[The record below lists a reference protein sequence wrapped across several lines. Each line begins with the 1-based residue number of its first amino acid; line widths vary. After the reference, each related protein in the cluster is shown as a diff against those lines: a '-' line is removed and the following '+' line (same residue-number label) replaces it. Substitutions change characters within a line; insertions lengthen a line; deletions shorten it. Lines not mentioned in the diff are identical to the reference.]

1 MTPPRRHSRRT
12 LRALVGVLAALALAD
27 ADSVSAQHG
36 LRRMPPGLQQPLN
49 VAGSEFVAQQITR
62 PGTMVPTTQII
73 GPMTT
78 AGLGY
83 STQSGIQLSISFD
96 WQPGYGYVPILFRA
110 SSAQAAK
117 RDRSIT
123 IRLHTNVWS
132 SAQTLS
138 VEEAFPWP
146 KDATSIDASMLVPR
160 YTDWQGMS
168 WEVLVN
174 GRPDPQLAAEGVQ
187 VPATGAA
194 GEISILTIVE
204 NALHHSGYE
213 TLLRDALGGV
223 NMGYNAIPA
232 AELPTDWIG
241 YTSVDV
247 VILPLDEFAALLDN
261 QPQQAAALLRWVRA
275 GGNLWI
281 EDVGRQWERLAA
293 LERLLR
299 LPKDAADGVS
309 AEPRRERGWHWPTVE
324 DQAPSLADG
333 VVELLSTKK
342 TNETPA
348 SSVPPIPR
356 QSQPPPPPPPSKTLA
371 VRRYGMGMI
380 AAFQRSLAAESP
392 GTHRAALLQR
402 ELRQSLVTPRLTWA
416 IRHGN
421 VPDNSNFDF
430 NNFLI
435 PGVGLAPVGQFQ
447 FLITLFVIGIGPL
460 NYWLLKRKNKLP
472 LLLVTVP
479 AAAAATTL
487 LLFGYGILAD
497 GFSTR
502 VRVRSI
508 TLLDQ
513 NMQEAATWARLSYYA
528 GIAPRDG
535 LVMPRDAALYPIL
548 PRWDRRLYSRSG
560 IPRDLRWQAN
570 EQDLTR
576 GWLASRTPTQYLQIA
591 ARPSTKRLDMRAADA
606 GLTVV
611 NRLGVAVTHLAVQD
625 HAGRI
630 YWGES
635 LAPGERQVLPAVER
649 NIATGAIRRLFTEN
663 LPEFPGDY
671 VAQSSGMYYSQS
683 MYELGLSHNLMEAE
697 LAAVNSALVDSW
709 PDGSYIAFTATGVE
723 VAIGV
728 EGAAEEASFH
738 VIRGSW

>member
-261 QPQQAAALLRWVRA
+261 QPQQAAALLRWA
-275 GGNLWI
+275 
-281 EDVGRQWERLAA
+281 
-293 LERLLR
+293 
-299 LPKDAADGVS
+299 
-309 AEPRRERGWHWPTVE
+309 RR
-324 DQAPSLADG
+324 
-333 VVELLSTKK
+333 
-342 TNETPA
+342 
-348 SSVPPIPR
+348 
-356 QSQPPPPPPPSKTLA
+356 
-371 VRRYGMGMI
+371 
-380 AAFQRSLAAESP
+380 F
-392 GTHRAALLQR
+392 GT
-402 ELRQSLVTPRLTWA
+402 T
-416 IRHGN
+416 
-421 VPDNSNFDF
+421 
-430 NNFLI
+430 
-435 PGVGLAPVGQFQ
+435 
-447 FLITLFVIGIGPL
+447 
-460 NYWLLKRKNKLP
+460 
-472 LLLVTVP
+472 
-479 AAAAATTL
+479 AAAAQ
-487 LLFGYGILAD
+487 GRRG
-497 GFSTR
+497 
-502 VRVRSI
+502 
-508 TLLDQ
+508 
-513 NMQEAATWARLSYYA
+513 WRLRRA
-528 GIAPRDG
+528 APRAR
-535 LVMPRDAALYPIL
+535 MALAH
-548 PRWDRRLYSRSG
+548 G
-560 IPRDLRWQAN
+560 
-570 EQDLTR
+570 R
-576 GWLASRTPTQYLQIA
+576 GPGAI
-591 ARPSTKRLDMRAADA
+591 
-606 GLTVV
+606 
-611 NRLGVAVTHLAVQD
+611 
-625 HAGRI
+625 AGR
-630 YWGES
+630 
-635 LAPGERQVLPAVER
+635 
-649 NIATGAIRRLFTEN
+649 RR
-663 LPEFPGDY
+663 
-671 VAQSSGMYYSQS
+671 
-683 MYELGLSHNLMEAE
+683 
-697 LAAVNSALVDSW
+697 
-709 PDGSYIAFTATGVE
+709 
-723 VAIGV
+723 
-728 EGAAEEASFH
+728 
-738 VIRGSW
+738 R